1 MDIET
6 ALHVAGELAGA
17 IWVTLALA
25 AVTLP
30 LGLIFAGLAT
40 WARRSRYRI
49 LRGVASAYVLAF
61 RSVPL
66 LVQIFVLYYGL
77 SQFAWLRA
85 SPVWIL
91 LKDPFACA
99 VIAMSVCAGAYTAEV
114 VRGGLAAVP
123 QGAIEAAR
131 ALGLSAFKTFLLVTM
146 PIAIRRALPAYSNEI
161 VVTLKSTSLACTI
174 TVMELT
180 GVAKDLMSQTFAVI
194 EVFSMVALIYLVI
207 NMVLIFALRRIERW
221 LTPRYQRKPLF
232 AGRGRASSVKQH
244 SVRAAASE

>member
-1 MDIET
+1 MDLET

-30 LGLIFAGLAT
+30 LGLILAGLAT
-40 WARRSRYRI
+40 WARRSRYRV

-61 RSVPL
+61 RSIPL

-114 VRGGLAAVP
+114 MRGGLAAVP

-146 PIAIRRALPAYSNEI
+146 PIAIRRTLPAYSNEI

-194 EVFSMVALIYLVI
+194 EVFCMVALIYLII
-207 NMVLIFALRRIERW
+207 NMVLIFALRLIERW

-232 AGRGRASSVKQH
+232 TGRGRTLSVKQQ
-244 SVRAAASE
+244 SMRAVASE

>member
-6 ALHVAGELAGA
+6 ALQVAGELAGA

-114 VRGGLAAVP
+114 MRGGLAAVP

-194 EVFSMVALIYLVI
+194 EVFCMVALIYLII
-207 NMVLIFALRRIERW
+207 NMVLIFALRLIERW
-221 LTPRYQRKPLF
+221 LTPRHQRKPLF
-232 AGRGRASSVKQH
+232 AERGRASSDKQQ
-244 SVRAAASE
+244 SMRAVAPE

>member
-1 MDIET
+1 MDLET

-25 AVTLP
+25 AMTLP
-30 LGLIFAGLAT
+30 LGLILAGLAT
-40 WARRSRYRI
+40 WARRSRYRV

-61 RSVPL
+61 RSIPL

-114 VRGGLAAVP
+114 MRGGLAAVP

-146 PIAIRRALPAYSNEI
+146 PIAIRRTLPAYSNEI

-194 EVFSMVALIYLVI
+194 EVFCMVALIYLII
-207 NMVLIFALRRIERW
+207 NMVLIFALRLIERW

-232 AGRGRASSVKQH
+232 AGRGHALSVKQR
-244 SVRAAASE
+244 SMRAVASE